1 MNPTNQL
8 SREER
13 ILFWQRHFNFLFD
26 AQKVI
31 INSKN
36 PEVIYETKKYMQKET
51 KKRMLE
57 FKKINANQLN

>member
-1 MNPTNQL
+1 MNLNNQL

-36 PEVIYETKKYMQKET
+36 PEVIYETKKYMKRET
-51 KKRMLE
+51 KKRMIE
-57 FKKINANQLN
+57 FQKLNHNQLN

>member
-1 MNPTNQL
+1 MNLNNQL
-8 SREER
+8 SHEER

-36 PEVIYETKKYMQKET
+36 PEVIYETKKYMKRET
-51 KKRMLE
+51 KKRMIE
-57 FKKINANQLN
+57 FQKLNHNQLN